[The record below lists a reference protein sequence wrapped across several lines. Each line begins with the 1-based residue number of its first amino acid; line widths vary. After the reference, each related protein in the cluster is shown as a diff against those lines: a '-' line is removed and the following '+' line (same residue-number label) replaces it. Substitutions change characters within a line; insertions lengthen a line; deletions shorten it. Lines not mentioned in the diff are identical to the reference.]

1 MTFLEALRRRKQAL
15 GRVVLPLL
23 GAAWL
28 GVGASPCLGMAADAV
43 RDSGGSPSHVADG
56 AEHAAMSHAGHEAQ
70 PSPDSDAPQH
80 EHGGCPHCPGA
91 QAASSAVE
99 PTHIPCFSL
108 DDAADNGAQASSIK
122 WDLKHALPAADF
134 VPAVLG
140 ASRASVPATA
150 GTAPCYSSV
159 ALHLLHCVFLI

>member
-28 GVGASPCLGMAADAV
+28 GVGASPCIGMAADAA
-43 RDSGGSPSHVADG
+43 RDGGGSPSHVADG

-70 PSPDSDAPQH
+70 LSPDSDAPQH
-80 EHGGCPHCPGA
+80 EHAGCPHCPGA

-108 DDAADNGAQASSIK
+108 DDAADNGAHASTIK
-122 WDLKHALPAADF
+122 WDLKHVLPAADF
-134 VPAVLG
+134 LPAVLG

-150 GTAPCYSSV
+150 GTEPCYSSV